1 MNHARPTQIFF
12 EEKNQLKRTLIIAAI
27 IIAFAGMATAQSQDK
42 KSEGAGKAEQEVAAL
57 NRAWADA
64 IARGDMAALDRLFA
78 SDMTVT
84 SGNGTVR
91 NKAQEMDDLRP
102 SADIKT
108 YFFNTD
114 DVRVRVYGD
123 AAVVTGHAKWRI
135 NLKGRDVDNERRY
148 TLVFIKQQGGWQI
161 VAQQLSR
168 IAPPQPQ
175 K

>member
-1 MNHARPTQIFF
+1 MKQV
-12 EEKNQLKRTLIIAAI
+12 LIIAALL
-27 IIAFAGMATAQSQDK
+27 IAFAGVAIAQSQDK
-42 KSEGAGKAEQEVAAL
+42 KSEAEQEVTAL

-64 IARGDMAALDRLFA
+64 IVRGDMEALDRLFA

-84 SGNGTVR
+84 SGNGTIR

-108 YFFNTD
+108 YFFNTE
-114 DVRVRVYGD
+114 DVRVRVFGNG
-123 AAVVTGHAKWRI
+123 AMVTGHAKWKI
-135 NLKGRDVDNERRY
+135 NLKGRDIDNERRY
-148 TLVFIKQQGGWQI
+148 TLVFVKQDGRWQI

-168 IAPPQPQ
+168 IPPPQPQ

>member
-1 MNHARPTQIFF
+1 MKQA
-12 EEKNQLKRTLIIAAI
+12 LIIAAMF
-27 IIAFAGMATAQSQDK
+27 IAFACAATARSQDT
-42 KSEGAGKAEQEVAAL
+42 KSEAEQEVTAL

-64 IARGDMAALDRLFA
+64 IVRGDMEALDRLFA

-108 YFFNTD
+108 YFFNTE
-114 DVRVRVYGD
+114 DVRVRVFGNS
-123 AAVVTGHAKWRI
+123 AVVTGYAKWRI

-148 TLVFIKQQGGWQI
+148 TLVFIKQDGRWQI

-168 IAPPQPQ
+168 IPPPQPR

>member
-1 MNHARPTQIFF
+1 MKH
-12 EEKNQLKRTLIIAAI
+12 TLIIVAVL
-27 IIAFAGMATAQSQDK
+27 IAFAGVAIAQSQDK
-42 KSEGAGKAEQEVAAL
+42 KSEGASGAEQEVAAL

-64 IARGDMAALDRLFA
+64 IVRGDMEALDRLFA
-78 SDMTVT
+78 NDMTVT

-108 YFFNTD
+108 YFFNTE
-114 DVRVRVYGD
+114 DVRVRVFGNS
-123 AAVVTGHAKWRI
+123 AVVTGHAKWRI
-135 NLKGRDVDNERRY
+135 NLKGKDTDIERRY
-148 TLVFIKQQGGWQI
+148 TLVFIKQNGRWQI

-168 IAPPQPQ
+168 IAPPRPQ

>member
-1 MNHARPTQIFF
+1 MKQAFT
-12 EEKNQLKRTLIIAAI
+12 IAAVI
-27 IIAFAGMATAQSQDK
+27 VAFAGVAIAQSQDK
-42 KSEGAGKAEQEVAAL
+42 KSENANTAEQEVAAL
-57 NRAWADA
+57 NRVWADS
-64 IARGDMAALDRLFA
+64 IVRGDMEALDRLFA
-78 SDMTVT
+78 NDMTVT

-108 YFFNTD
+108 YFFNTE
-114 DVRVRVYGD
+114 DVRVRIFGN

-135 NLKGRDVDNERRY
+135 NLKGRDADNERRY
-148 TLVFIKQQGGWQI
+148 TLVFIKQDGRWQI
-161 VAQQLSR
+161 VAQHLSR